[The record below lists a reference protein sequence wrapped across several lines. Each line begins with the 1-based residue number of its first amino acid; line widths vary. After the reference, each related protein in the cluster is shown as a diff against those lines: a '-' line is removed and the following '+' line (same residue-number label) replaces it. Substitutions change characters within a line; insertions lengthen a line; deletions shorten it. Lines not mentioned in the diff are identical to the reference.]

1 MIFYWASVLVG
12 IGFGYMFGFM
22 HGEDKASHRIEKA
35 ITHVVVEP
43 SPYGDVCDAMLEAAW
58 SIQPALPPPP
68 HD

>member
-1 MIFYWASVLVG
+1 
-12 IGFGYMFGFM
+12 MFGFM

-43 SPYGDVCDAMLEAAW
+43 SPYGDVCDTMLEAAW